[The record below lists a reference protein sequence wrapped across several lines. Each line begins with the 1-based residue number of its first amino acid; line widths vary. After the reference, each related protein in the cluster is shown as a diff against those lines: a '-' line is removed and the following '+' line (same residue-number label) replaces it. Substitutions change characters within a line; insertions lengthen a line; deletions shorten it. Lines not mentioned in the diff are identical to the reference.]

1 MGASLPL
8 GARDASPE
16 DLAFDDK
23 HDDFGLGGQ
32 GGSLCKARALLHR
45 TTNAQYVRLN

>member
-1 MGASLPL
+1 MGASLPP

-32 GGSLCKARALLHR
+32 GGSLCLARALLHR
-45 TTNAQYVRLN
+45 TTTAQDARMK